1 MQKLPL
7 LVAAVLTAGVAAA
20 QNPRAVVQVDTAA
33 TKAEFPGVASNG
45 NLSAILYQEDSDNS
59 LWVTTSDA
67 RGIDWTAPVRIDN
80 KPGTSSNFVLTR
92 KSLRIG
98 NGNIYA
104 VWRDDRNSTIDDMYM
119 TYSTDGGATW
129 ANDIWLDK
137 GYAIG
142 SNPVRDYAYDVDG
155 ENLAVLIAT
164 DNGDEELYLV
174 VSDTASTGTVSAAI
188 PASTLNGLGD
198 ADAIDVDIEGDIVHF
213 AYNHDVSGVNQTYY
227 SAYNLVT
234 GTFVWQDLL
243 VSGAVQLA
251 GGDSAGAMD
260 LSASG
265 DNVAIAWDVDDIN
278 GSVEELWVN
287 VVQAGTAMGEVQVGA
302 YALGVDDVDQTTVL
316 MNGNMVIVAWEDNR
330 TGGDESYLASAD
342 ISGGSLSFG
351 ADVAVTTGGGGYPAL
366 AGGGD
371 YIACVS
377 AGGGFPEVNYAVAS
391 NDGGMTFGAQFVVSD
406 NPGFDVDFA
415 EIAYNSLYGN
425 FVCSYLSDDS
435 GVNGAFAGGFRVQSV
450 SAVGTFSA
458 GSPINFAVDGF
469 GMSEDGNFFGVLASG
484 SLGSQAGP
492 DGRNLGLT
500 KDLYFNR
507 TRAGIPGSFS
517 GSLAAGAGATPT
529 LNLPPLA
536 PGTTIYF
543 IAVGFTSATSLFS
556 ITDVQSVVTL

>member
-7 LVAAVLTAGVAAA
+7 LVAAVATAGAAVA
-20 QNPRAVVQVDTAA
+20 QNPRPVVQVDTAA
-33 TKAEFPGVASNG
+33 TIAEFPGVASNG
-45 NLSAILYQEDSDNS
+45 DLSAILYQEDSDNS
-59 LWVTTSDA
+59 LWVATSDG
-67 RGIDWTAPVRIDN
+67 RGIDWNAPVRVDN

-98 NGNIYA
+98 NGNIFA
-104 VWRDDRNSTIDDMYM
+104 VWRDDRNSSVDDMYM

-129 ANDIWLDK
+129 ATDIWLDK

-142 SNPVRDYAYDVDG
+142 ANPVRDYAFDLDG
-155 ENLAVLIAT
+155 DNLAVLIAT

-174 VSDTASTGTVSAAI
+174 VSTSASTGTVSAAI

-198 ADAIDVDIEGDIVHF
+198 ADAIDVDVEGDIVHF
-213 AYNHDVSGVNQTYY
+213 AHNHDVSGVNQTYY
-227 SAYNLVT
+227 SAYDL
-234 GTFVWQDLL
+234 GTSTFLSQDVL

-260 LSASG
+260 VSASG
-265 DNVAIAWDVDDIN
+265 SNAAIAWDVDGIN
-278 GSVEELWVN
+278 GTVEELWVN
-287 VVQAGTAMGEVQVGA
+287 VVQGGTPMGEVQVGG

-316 MNGNMVIVAWEDNR
+316 MNGNMVVVAWEDNR
-330 TGGDESYLASAD
+330 TGSDESYLASAD
-342 ISGGSLSFG
+342 ISGGSMVFG
-351 ADVAVTTGGGGYPAL
+351 ADVAVTSGGGGYPAL
-366 AGGGD
+366 AGNGD
-371 YIACVS
+371 YVACVS
-377 AGGGFPEVNYAVAS
+377 AGGGFPEVDFAIAS
-391 NDGGMTFGAQFVVSD
+391 NDGGMTFGSPFVVSD
-406 NPGFDVDFA
+406 NSGADVDFA

-425 FVCSYLSDDS
+425 FVCSYLADDS
-435 GVNGAFAGGFRVQSV
+435 GANDAYAGGFRVQSV

-484 SLGSQAGP
+484 SLGSQVAP

-500 KDLYFNR
+500 NDLFFSR

-517 GSLAAGAGATPT
+517 GTLAGGAGATPT

-543 IAVGFTSATSLFS
+543 AAVGFTTATNIFS
-556 ITDVQSVVTL
+556 ITDVESVVTL

>member
-7 LVAAVLTAGVAAA
+7 LVAAVATAGVAMA
-20 QNPRAVVQVDTAA
+20 QNPRPVVQVDTAA
-33 TKAEFPGVASNG
+33 TIAEFPGVASEG

-59 LWVTTSDA
+59 LWVATSDG
-67 RGIDWTAPVRIDN
+67 RGIDWNAPVRIDN
-80 KPGTSSNFVLTR
+80 KPGTSGNFILTR

-98 NGNIYA
+98 DGNIYA
-104 VWRDDRNSTIDDMYM
+104 VWRDDRNSSVDDMYM

-129 ANDIWLDK
+129 ATDIWLDK

-142 SNPVRDYAYDVDG
+142 ANPVRDFAFDVEGDR
-155 ENLAVLIAT
+155 LAVLIAT

-174 VSDTASTGTVSAAI
+174 VSTSASTGTVSAAI

-198 ADAIDVDIEGDIVHF
+198 ADAIDLEIEGDIVHF
-213 AYNHDVSGVNQTYY
+213 AHNHDVSGVNQTYY
-227 SAYNLVT
+227 SAYDLASSS
-234 GTFVWQDLL
+234 FLSQDVL
-243 VSGAVQLA
+243 VSGNVQLA

-260 LSASG
+260 LSVSG
-265 DNVAIAWDVDDIN
+265 NNVAIAWDVDDIN
-278 GSVEELWVN
+278 GTVEELWVN
-287 VVQAGTAMGEVQVGA
+287 VVQAGVAMGEVQVGG
-302 YALGVDDVDQTTVL
+302 YTLGVDDVDQTTVL
-316 MNGNMVIVAWEDNR
+316 MNGNVVVVAWEDNR
-330 TGGDESYLASAD
+330 SGGDECYVASAD
-342 ISGGSLSFG
+342 ISGGSLAFG
-351 ADVAVTTGGGGYPAL
+351 ADSALTAGGGGFPAL

-371 YIACVS
+371 YVAVVC
-377 AGGGFPEVNYAVAS
+377 AGGGFPEADYAMAS
-391 NDGGMTFGAQFVVSD
+391 NDGGMTFGSPFIVSD
-406 NPGFDVDFA
+406 NSGFDVDFA
-415 EIAYNSLYGN
+415 EVAYNSLYGN

-435 GVNGAFAGGFRVQSV
+435 GANDAYAGGFRVQSV

-469 GMSEDGNFFGVLASG
+469 GLSEDGNFFGVLASG
-484 SLGSQAGP
+484 SLGSQVGP

-500 KDLYFNR
+500 KDLFFNR

-517 GSLAAGAGATPT
+517 GSLAGGAGATPT

>member
-7 LVAAVLTAGVAAA
+7 LVAVVATAGAALA
-20 QNPRAVVQVDTAA
+20 QNPRPVVQVDTAS
-33 TKAEFPGVASNG
+33 TIAEFPGVASNG
-45 NLSAILYQEDSDNS
+45 DLSAILYQEDSDNS

-67 RGIDWTAPVRIDN
+67 RGIDWNAPVRIDN
-80 KPGTSSNFVLTR
+80 KPGVTGNFVLTR

-98 NGNIYA
+98 DGNIYA
-104 VWRDDRNSTIDDMYM
+104 VWRDDRNSSVDDMYM

-129 ANDIWLDK
+129 ATDIWLDK

-142 SNPVRDYAYDVDG
+142 SNPVRDYAFDLDG
-155 ENLAVLIAT
+155 DNLAVLIAT

-174 VSDTASTGTVSAAI
+174 VSTSASTGTVSAAI

-198 ADAIDVDIEGDIVHF
+198 ADAIDIDVEGDMVYF
-213 AYNHDVSGVNQTYY
+213 AHNHDVSGVNQTYY
-227 SAYNLVT
+227 SAYDLVG
-234 GTFVWQDLL
+234 GTFVSQDVL
-243 VSGAVQLA
+243 VSGNVQLA
-251 GGDSAGAMD
+251 GGDSAGSMD
-260 LSASG
+260 ISASG
-265 DNVAIAWDVDDIN
+265 GNVAIAWDVDGIN
-278 GSVEELWVN
+278 GTVEELWVN
-287 VVQAGTAMGEVQVGA
+287 VVQAGVAMGDVQAGS

-316 MNGNMVIVAWEDNR
+316 MNGNVVVIAWEDNR
-330 TGGDESYLASAD
+330 SGADECYVASAD

-351 ADVAVTTGGGGYPAL
+351 AEVALTSGGGGFPAL

-371 YIACVS
+371 YVACVS
-377 AGGGFPEVNYAVAS
+377 GGGGFPEAYTALAS
-391 NDGGMTFGAQFVVSD
+391 NDGGMTFGSPFVVSD
-406 NPGFDVDFA
+406 NSGFDVDFA
-415 EIAYNSLYGN
+415 EVAYNSLYGN

-458 GSPINFAVDGF
+458 GSPINFDVDGF

-484 SLGSQAGP
+484 SLGSQMVP

-500 KDLYFNR
+500 MDLFFNR
-507 TRAGIPGSFS
+507 TRAGIPGNFS
-517 GSLAAGAGATPT
+517 GTLAGGAGSTPT

-543 IAVGFTSATSLFS
+543 AAVGFTSLSSLYS
-556 ITDVQSVVTL
+556 ITDVASVVTL